1 MSEKVERT
9 EKKNRFERSEKSQKS
24 QRKDYSQ
31 KKEKEDRENKFIIPD
46 SMKVENI
53 PKEEL
58 SAFEEG
64 TDFILL
70 MQKLKQIILNKD
82 MDWTFHLAVINY
94 LRRLLKFEID
104 IFNQFLYG
112 LKLYPK
118 IIELIN
124 SIRSILAKNTLI
136 LVNEI
141 FGEYIPEYDEKK
153 NKAPVNNSYLDI
165 KS

>member
-1 MSEKVERT
+1 
-9 EKKNRFERSEKSQKS
+9 
-24 QRKDYSQ
+24 
-31 KKEKEDRENKFIIPD
+31 
-46 SMKVENI
+46 MKIENI

-64 TDFILL
+64 TDFVFL

-82 MDWTFHLAVINY
+82 TDWTYHLAVINY

-118 IIELIN
+118 DY
-124 SIRSILAKNTLI
+124 TL
-136 LVNEI
+136 L
-141 FGEYIPEYDEKK
+141 
-153 NKAPVNNSYLDI
+153 
-165 KS
+165 KSALLHY